1 MPGVWDKTMPSDRS
15 DIDRRLRTWRI
26 VMLCSMGLL
35 IGALYYFQII
45 HGDSYIKLATGN
57 RLRFVRFAPSRGNI
71 YDRNGAPL
79 ATNIRTFDI
88 MGYPLDLEKEQL
100 VSKTSEI
107 LNKHGIPLTSEEMKN
122 TVKRQYWAP
131 YRVVRVVSNLT
142 LTQMVDLIADPEFP
156 PQLFPVPV
164 WRRTYPSGA
173 LTANVTGY
181 VAEISEDELKS
192 KREGDYVGG
201 DLIGKA
207 GIEFSYESLLR
218 GMPGEES
225 IEVDAR
231 GRRVQEI
238 DFKSPVKGKDIY
250 LTLDLGAQRLS
261 ADLMKENRGSVVV
274 LDVET
279 GAVLVLYTAPSYD
292 NNPLAWGVSAREWKS
307 LLKDPERPM
316 LDRSIA
322 GVYPPASTFKPLVA
336 LSALEEGAITPKTT
350 YFCGGSFQLGGRAFR
365 CWKRGGHGTI
375 GLKEALSQSC
385 DVYFYQTGI
394 KVGIDRL
401 TRWGQKLGVGNLTGI
416 DIPGELSGNRAGREW
431 KEKVVKEVWYQGDT
445 VNYSIGQGFLLMT
458 PIQIARMYAV
468 FANGGNLIT
477 PHLYRGEMVPP
488 QKLNL
493 SKNHIKTIHEGL
505 VNVIKRGTGWR
516 AGTFGVTVAGKT
528 GTAQNAHGP
537 DHALFA
543 GYAPADKPRYVA
555 VAVIEAGEHGSSAA
569 APIVGEVLAYLV
581 GHDSLK

>member
-107 LNKHGIPLTSEEMKN
+107 LNKHGIPLTSEEIKN

-336 LSALEEGAITPKTT
+336 LSA
-350 YFCGGSFQLGGRAFR
+350 S
-365 CWKRGGHGTI
+365 
-375 GLKEALSQSC
+375 
-385 DVYFYQTGI
+385 
-394 KVGIDRL
+394 
-401 TRWGQKLGVGNLTGI
+401 
-416 DIPGELSGNRAGREW
+416 
-431 KEKVVKEVWYQGDT
+431 
-445 VNYSIGQGFLLMT
+445 
-458 PIQIARMYAV
+458 
-468 FANGGNLIT
+468 
-477 PHLYRGEMVPP
+477 
-488 QKLNL
+488 
-493 SKNHIKTIHEGL
+493 
-505 VNVIKRGTGWR
+505 
-516 AGTFGVTVAGKT
+516 
-528 GTAQNAHGP
+528 
-537 DHALFA
+537 
-543 GYAPADKPRYVA
+543 
-555 VAVIEAGEHGSSAA
+555 
-569 APIVGEVLAYLV
+569 
-581 GHDSLK
+581 